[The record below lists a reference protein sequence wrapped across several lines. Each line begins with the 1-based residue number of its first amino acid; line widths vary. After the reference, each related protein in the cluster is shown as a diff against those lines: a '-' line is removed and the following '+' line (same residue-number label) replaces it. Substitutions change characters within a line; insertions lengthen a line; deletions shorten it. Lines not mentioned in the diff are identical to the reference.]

1 MLIRVTTRS
10 QHVVRRLL
18 VGMVI
23 AALPLSMAA
32 CTASASASLDSS
44 AQARELALGTLRL
57 EGTSQAVD
65 SQSAA
70 QLLPLW
76 QLMDELSTNSAAAP
90 QEISAVVGQIR
101 ATMTTEQIGAID
113 DMQLSAADLA
123 GSTSAASSSASS
135 SGDTARVPMEAVVG
149 GGAPPGVGGGIPGD
163 GGMPPGASGQNS
175 GSTIG
180 SETSPAPAGVYRQV
194 ISLLQSKLQS

>member
-1 MLIRVTTRS
+1 
-10 QHVVRRLL
+10 
-18 VGMVI
+18 MVI